1 MKAKVTE
8 KGVVIPKEFL
18 EGIEE
23 VEIRKEDHR
32 IVVVPTIECGDPIL
46 DLGKY
51 PVVCDAPYASEQHDR
66 YLYGSTS

>member
-23 VEIRKEDHR
+23 VEIRKTDS
-32 IVVVPTIECGDPIL
+32 VVVIVPTTKTDPIL
-46 DLGKY
+46 ALGQH
-51 PVVCDAPYASEQHDR
+51 PVECGAPDASERHDQ
-66 YLYGSTS
+66 YLYGSKP

>member
-23 VEIRKEDHR
+23 VEIRKTDSM
-32 IVVVPTIECGDPIL
+32 VVIVPTTKTDPIL
-46 DLGKY
+46 ALGQH
-51 PVVCDAPYASEQHDR
+51 PVECDAPDASERHDQ
-66 YLYGSTS
+66 YLYGSKS